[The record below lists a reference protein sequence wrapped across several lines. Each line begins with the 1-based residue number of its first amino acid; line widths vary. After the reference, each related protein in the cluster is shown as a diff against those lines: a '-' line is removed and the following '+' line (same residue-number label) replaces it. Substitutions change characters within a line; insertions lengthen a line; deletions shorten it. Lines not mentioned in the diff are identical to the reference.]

1 MAFRTVRNI
10 AILKQPSTF
19 MTITLGHDGE
29 GQRADVF
36 LAAHL
41 QVSRARAQKI
51 VESATLNGQSF
62 KSKTALKAGDVL
74 EIQDVFTASDNP
86 SPVAEE
92 QAPLPPIVYEDDELL
107 VINKPRGLTVHAGA
121 GDTQS
126 TLVEVLRA
134 NGRTLSSI
142 GPSDRAGIVHRLDK
156 DTTGLMMVCKTD
168 AAHWKLAADFEA
180 RRVRK
185 IYVALVCGVPKPR
198 GRVEAPIARHPVQRQ
213 KQAVAAGGRP
223 AITEYKVLQ
232 SWPKF
237 ALVEINLMTGRTH
250 QIRVHFQYLGNAV
263 VGDSLYGGLKRGLEA
278 ASDESLLQS
287 LQELRGQALHSAKLQ
302 FVHPI
307 SGEEMQFEVP
317 LPDDFQRVVT
327 ALNATEPRP

>member
-1 MAFRTVRNI
+1 
-10 AILKQPSTF
+10 
-19 MTITLGHDGE
+19 MTITLDHDAA

-36 LAAHL
+36 LASHL
-41 QVSRARAQKI
+41 SVSRARAQKLL
-51 VESATLNGQSF
+51 ESATINGQAL
-62 KSKTALKAGDVL
+62 KSKTVLKAGDVL
-74 EIQDVFTASDNP
+74 QCDDVLPALDNQ
-86 SPVAEE
+86 SPVADT
-92 QAPLPPIVYEDDELL
+92 QAPLPPIVYEDDDLIVL
-107 VINKPRGLTVHAGA
+107 DKPRGLTVHAGA

-134 NGRTLSSI
+134 NGRTLSSV

-185 IYVALVCGVPKPR
+185 IYLALVCGVPKPR

-250 QIRVHFQYLGNAV
+250 QIRVHFQYLGHAV

-278 ASDESLLQS
+278 ASNEDVLQA
-287 LQELRGQALHSAKLQ
+287 LQALRGQALHSARLE
-302 FVHPI
+302 FTHPT
-307 SGEEMQFEVP
+307 SGEDMKFEAG
-317 LPDDFQRVVT
+317 LPDDFQQVID
-327 ALNATEPRP
+327 ALNVKP

>member
-1 MAFRTVRNI
+1 
-10 AILKQPSTF
+10 
-19 MTITLGHDGE
+19 MTITLDHDAE

-74 EIQDVFTASDNP
+74 EIPDVFTASDNP
-86 SPVAEE
+86 LPVAEQ
-92 QAPLPPIVYEDDELL
+92 QAPLPPVVYEDDDLL
-107 VINKPRGLTVHAGA
+107 VVNKPRGLTVHAGA

-134 NGRTLSSI
+134 NGRTLSTV

-185 IYVALVCGVPKPR
+185 TYLALVCGVPKPR
-198 GRVEAPIARHPVQRQ
+198 GRIEAPIARHPVQRQ
-213 KQAVAAGGRP
+213 KQAVAASGRP
-223 AITEYKVLQ
+223 AITEYKVLS

-250 QIRVHFQYLGNAV
+250 QIRVHFQYLGHAV

-278 ASDESLLQS
+278 APDEEVLQA
-287 LQELRGQALHSAKLQ
+287 LQELRGQALHSAKLA
-302 FVHPI
+302 FVHPS
-307 SGEEMQFEVP
+307 SGEEMEFEAP
-317 LPDDFQRVVT
+317 LPADMQNVID
-327 ALNATEPRP
+327 ALDAPMPPQSTLGFGR

>member
-1 MAFRTVRNI
+1 
-10 AILKQPSTF
+10 
-19 MTITLGHDGE
+19 MTITIDQDAQ

-51 VESATLNGQSF
+51 VESATLNGQSL
-62 KSKTALKAGDVL
+62 KSKTALKEGDVL
-74 EIQDVFTASDNP
+74 EFEDIVPAQEGRSA
-86 SPVAEE
+86 VAEE
-92 QAPLPPIVYEDDELL
+92 QEPLPPILYEDDDLL
-107 VINKPRGLTVHAGA
+107 VLDKPRGLTVHAGA

-134 NGRTLSSI
+134 NGRTLSTV
-142 GPSDRAGIVHRLDK
+142 GPADRAGIVHRLDK
-156 DTTGLMMVCKTD
+156 DTTGLMIVCKTD

-185 IYVALVCGVPKPR
+185 TYLALVCGVPKPR

-213 KQAVAAGGRP
+213 KQTVAASGRP
-223 AITEYKVLQ
+223 AITEYKVLS

-278 ASDESLLQS
+278 ASDENLLQA
-287 LQELRGQALHSAKLQ
+287 LQELRGQALHSSKLK
-302 FVHPI
+302 FIHPI
-307 SGEEMQFEVP
+307 SGEELEFEVP
-317 LPDDFQRVVT
+317 LPNDFQRVVD
-327 ALNATEPRP
+327 ALGPDKDATQSTLGRFPKL